1 MSKGTCRF
9 EVYMY
14 NVMKCT
20 WLFRVGA
27 RGKVGLLNPDLHV
40 HVKYNRIIHIKR
52 NTMWVLYVI
61 EKLMKTTL

>member
-1 MSKGTCRF
+1 
-9 EVYMY
+9 MY